1 MRCLSDLALVGLSSL
16 GRSLGLFVVAIYHFN
31 VGIVSREKG
40 ESVVAAAA
48 YRAGSRLKE
57 HRTDLT
63 YDFSRKRDVE
73 HTEILAPDHA
83 PKWVFD
89 RTQLWNTVDQ
99 IEKRRDAQ
107 LARKL
112 EIALPVELD
121 KDAQVELMRDFI
133 RREFVSKGMIADLAI
148 HRDNP
153 NNPHAHVLLTLRGI
167 RANGFGLKERSWN
180 QKSMLGQ
187 WRLGWAEVANEHL
200 AKAGLSARI
209 DHRTLKAQGL
219 DLIPGRKIGV
229 SLERQQSNRLPLKIA
244 ERVAEQ
250 HQIAG
255 ENGSLIIKDS
265 NVAIKAL
272 THYQATFTEHDIA
285 KFLNTRTDSAEQ
297 FSAAYL
303 KVTTS
308 PELVL
313 LGEDDRGRRR
323 YTSRDMLETE
333 ERMLNEAELLSLR
346 SGHRVASTR
355 ISEAPSYGKLSSE
368 QLKACQHLVS
378 EGDLKLLVGL
388 AGSGK
393 SRSLEVARQ
402 AWEAQGYRVKGAA
415 LAGIAVENL
424 ENDAGISSRT
434 IASYEYAWKKGR
446 DKLTSNDILVIDE
459 AGMLGTRQMERVL
472 DAAAVAGAKVV
483 LVGDPEQLTAIEA
496 GAAFRGIIAETE
508 FVELTEVRRQKKA
521 WQQEATEQLGH
532 AQTTDALIAY
542 EQRGAIIQVATRDAA
557 RSKVA
562 SLWAQDTKEN
572 RDQTRIMLAYTRAD
586 VRKLN
591 NLAREIRRE
600 RRELGRSEV
609 IATELGNREFAT
621 RDRIYFLRKERSLGV
636 KNGTLGT
643 VERIRDGVLEVK
655 LDGRKGTIQVDT
667 RFYRDLDHGYAATV
681 YKTQGITVDRSFILA
696 TYHFDRHATYVG
708 LSRHREDATVVHATE
723 DFSASPWS
731 NGPTTPETARQ
742 RFLDLMSRD
751 CPKELA
757 HDYLERDDS
766 YHYINVRDFEMKRP
780 TWREKVARLFGPKS
794 DSPPRSAMSEIDA
807 MQQRGAERWRE
818 KQRAREAKQ
827 SQHLGLDH
835 EKDLPL
841 DSGPPSPEDLRQHPP
856 LEYPGAEEDFEL

>member
-73 HTEILAPDHA
+73 HTEILAPDRA

-112 EIALPVELD
+112 EIALPIELD

-187 WRLGWAEVANEHL
+187 WRLGWADVANEHL
-200 AKAGLSARI
+200 ARAGLSVRI
-209 DHRTLKAQGL
+209 DHRTLQAQGL

-255 ENGSLIIKDS
+255 ENGSLIIADP

-285 KFLNTRTDSAEQ
+285 KFLHTRTDSAEQ
-297 FSAAYL
+297 FSEAYL

-308 PELVL
+308 SELVL

-323 YTSRDMLETE
+323 YTSREMLEVE
-333 ERMLNEAELLSLR
+333 EQMLNEVELLSLR
-346 SGHRVASTR
+346 SGHEVSAARTAAVSKR
-355 ISEAPSYGKLSSE
+355 GDLSAE
-368 QLKACQHLVS
+368 QLEAYEHLVGA
-378 EGDLKLLVGL
+378 GDLKVLLGI

-393 SRSLEVARQ
+393 SRLLKVARQ
-402 AWEAQGYRVKGAA
+402 AWEARGYRVKGAA
-415 LAGIAVENL
+415 LAGIAAENL
-424 ENDAGISSRT
+424 QTDAQIASRT
-434 IASYEYAWKKGR
+434 LTSYELAWKNGR
-446 DKLTSNDILVIDE
+446 DPLTSNDILVIDE
-459 AGMLGTRQMERVL
+459 AGMLGTRQMQRIL
-472 DAAAVAGAKVV
+472 DAAAAARAKVV
-483 LVGDPEQLTAIEA
+483 LVGDPEQLPAIEA
-496 GAAFRGIIAETE
+496 GAPLRGIMAETG
-508 FVELTEVRRQKKA
+508 FVELQEVRRQKHDWHK
-521 WQQEATEQLGH
+521 EATRQL
-532 AQTTDALIAY
+532 ANAKTIDALHAY
-542 EQRGAIIQVATRDAA
+542 EEKGAITQVATRAAA
-557 RSKVA
+557 RA
-562 SLWAQDTKEN
+562 ALAARWAQDT
-572 RDQTRIMLAYTRAD
+572 QAHPHQAHMMLAYTRAD

-591 NLAREIRRE
+591 ELARGVRRE
-600 RRELGRSEV
+600 RGELGRTEV
-609 IATELGNREFAT
+609 IETERGRREFAVH
-621 RDRIYFLRKERSLGV
+621 DRIYFLHGERSLGV
-636 KNGTLGT
+636 RNGTLGT
-643 VERIRDGVLEVK
+643 VERISNGVFEIK
-655 LDGRKGTIQVDT
+655 LDSTKETIVVDS
-667 RFYRDLDHGYAATV
+667 RFYRDLDHSYAGTIHKA
-681 YKTQGITVDRSFILA
+681 QGVTVDRSYILA
-696 TYHFDRHATYVG
+696 TSHFDRHSTYVA
-708 LSRHREDATVVHATE
+708 LSRHREAATVVYATE
-723 DFSASPWS
+723 DFGAPPWS
-731 NGPTTPETARQ
+731 NEPTTPETARQ
-742 RFLDLMSRD
+742 NFLNQMSRARL
-751 CPKELA
+751 KELA
-757 HDYLERDDS
+757 HDYLERDDGDQ
-766 YHYINVRDFEMKRP
+766 YINVRDFEMKQP
-780 TWREKVARLFGPKS
+780 TWRQKVATRFPWCRQ
-794 DSPPRSAMSEIDA
+794 SPDRSVMDDIDA
-807 MQQRGAERWRE
+807 LQQSGAERWRA
-818 KQRAREAKQ
+818 KKLARESKLSKQ
-827 SQHLGLDH
+827 DSLNH

-841 DSGPPSPEDLRQHPP
+841 DSDLST
-856 LEYPGAEEDFEL
+856 GAEMHKRPSLEHPGLEDDFEL